1 MKRTKGL
8 SKPSDGALHRG
19 SWTPE
24 EDRILKTYI
33 EANGVGRWSTLPQN
47 AGLMRRGKSCRL
59 RWMNHLR
66 PNVKRGHIS
75 ADEEELIIRLH
86 NLLGNRWSLIA
97 GRVPGRTDNEVKNY
111 WNTRLSKKLGNT
123 GDNLARSLALR
134 QIAKASPRIAV
145 DNNAAVHLNPES
157 PNFKFTPR
165 LRSPMG
171 STTAPEE
178 ARSDIQLPSPESNSD
193 RRTTV
198 EKDNTPHLEP
208 LDIAQTNPCGVPQ
221 PEEIGQCT
229 AQETGFVEQNDDINS
244 LGREQCPDFSAAPYN
259 TCLDSLRWFN
269 YSPEMDYL
277 FHCDYPQETS
287 FSVSISDHLQYISF
301 GSQFGDD
308 MIS

>member
-1 MKRTKGL
+1 M
-8 SKPSDGALHRG
+8 SKPSDGVLHRG

-111 WNTRLSKKLGNT
+111 WNTRLSKKLGST
-123 GDNLARSLALR
+123 GDNLARSLARR
-134 QIAKASPRIAV
+134 QIAKASPRIGV
-145 DNNAAVHLNPES
+145 DNDAAVHLNSES
-157 PNFKFTPR
+157 PNFKFTPS
-165 LRSPMG
+165 LRSPTG
-171 STTAPEE
+171 STIVPEE
-178 ARSDIQLPSPESNSD
+178 TRSDIQLPSPESNNDGD

-198 EKDNTPHLEP
+198 EKNDTPHLEP
-208 LDIAQTNPCGVPQ
+208 LDIAQTNPCGVPP
-221 PEEIGQCT
+221 PEEIGQCS
-229 AQETGFVEQNDDINS
+229 AQESGFVEQNHDMNS
-244 LGREQCPDFSAAPYN
+244 LGKEQSPDFSSMPYN
-259 TCLDSLRWFN
+259 TCLDSLLWFN
-269 YSPEMDYL
+269 YSPEMDDL
-277 FHCDYPQETS
+277 FHCDYDQETS
-287 FSVSISDHLQYISF
+287 FSVSFSDHLQYISF
-301 GSQFGDD
+301 GSQFWGD

>member
-75 ADEEELIIRLH
+75 PDEEELIIRLH

-111 WNTRLSKKLGNT
+111 WNTRLSKKLGT
-123 GDNLARSLALR
+123 TSKNLAGSLARR
-134 QIAKASPRIAV
+134 QIAKASPRIGV
-145 DNNAAVHLNPES
+145 DNNAAVDLNSES
-157 PNFKFTPR
+157 ANFKSTPR
-165 LRSPMG
+165 LRSPTG
-171 STTAPEE
+171 STFL
-178 ARSDIQLPSPESNSD
+178 SDVQLSSPECNNDND
-193 RRTTV
+193 RRTTTV
-198 EKDNTPHLEP
+198 VKDDVVHLAP
-208 LDIAQTNPCGVPQ
+208 LDVAQTNPCAVPP
-221 PEEIGQCT
+221 PEEIDQCT
-229 AQETGFVEQNDDINS
+229 VQESGFVEQNDDMNS
-244 LGREQCPDFSAAPYN
+244 LNKEQGPDSFLTPYN
-259 TCLDSLRWFN
+259 TCLDSLLWFN
-269 YSPEMDYL
+269 YFQEMDDL
-277 FHCDYPQETS
+277 FHCDYAQETS
-287 FSVSISDHLQYISF
+287 FSVSVSDHLQYASF

-308 MIS
+308 LIS